1 MKITDITST
10 QKAEQNNRLAAYC
23 RVSSDSEDQLHSFA
37 AQVCYYS
44 NYEKQHPEFKLVG
57 VYADEGLSGTSMKN
71 RSELQRLIH
80 DCEQGKI
87 DRVIT
92 KSVSRFARNTHD
104 LLQTIRLLKSLG
116 VTVLFEEQG
125 IDTAKLN
132 SEMFLTFPSIVA
144 QQESESIS
152 GNMRWSYKKRMEAGE
167 FNTCSPAY
175 GFDLVD
181 GKLIINENE
190 AAVIRRI
197 FDMYLQGVGKERIAD
212 ILNEESV
219 PKKRDTKRWNQRMV
233 SYILVNERYMGDAL
247 LQKFYTT
254 DTLPFKK
261 RPNKGE
267 KAKYYVEDAG
277 PAIVSREVFEAAKAL
292 SKKRACLTGHNANHT
307 LTQMLFCPKC
317 NRAFRRLTVRGKQY
331 WISSITEQS
340 ECICKNQRLMETGVY
355 GAFTLMVYKLKDNRN
370 LIADLIHQ
378 LERLESITGD
388 SDFISEIDAEI
399 AQLSVQKHVIT
410 KLYNNGVLNTVD
422 YTGQSSDIDN
432 RISDLRTKRRKKL
445 SENPDD
451 QLKDELKTLNH
462 LIDKYEPSPQ
472 IDKNLFEQIVK
483 RITVIN
489 NSTIK
494 FKLLG
499 DIELEETINEKARCR
514 SHENQGD
521 TIRI

>member
-1 MKITDITST
+1 
-10 QKAEQNNRLAAYC
+10 
-23 RVSSDSEDQLHSFA
+23 
-37 AQVCYYS
+37 
-44 NYEKQHPEFKLVG
+44 
-57 VYADEGLSGTSMKN
+57 
-71 RSELQRLIH
+71 
-80 DCEQGKI
+80 
-87 DRVIT
+87 
-92 KSVSRFARNTHD
+92 
-104 LLQTIRLLKSLG
+104 
-116 VTVLFEEQG
+116 
-125 IDTAKLN
+125 
-132 SEMFLTFPSIVA
+132 
-144 QQESESIS
+144 
-152 GNMRWSYKKRMEAGE
+152 
-167 FNTCSPAY
+167 
-175 GFDLVD
+175 
-181 GKLIINENE
+181 
-190 AAVIRRI
+190 
-197 FDMYLQGVGKERIAD
+197 
-212 ILNEESV
+212 
-219 PKKRDTKRWNQRMV
+219 MV

-355 GAFTLMVYKLKDNRN
+355 GAFTLMMYKLKDNRN

-451 QLKDELKTLNH
+451 ELKDELKTLNH

-514 SHENQGD
+514 SHENQVD